1 MMQMIRNWEEGRRR
15 KGKQR
20 DRGDWTCER
29 LYSRCRCETGE
40 HRGAGEEAGAV
51 SSDLDPFNVLEIHVQ
66 AEILNILL
74 DGCIMSF
81 KRDSGLRLDHLG
93 QPNGL

>member
-20 DRGDWTCER
+20 GDRGDWTCER

-40 HRGAGEEAGAV
+40 HRGAGEK
-51 SSDLDPFNVLEIHVQ
+51 LVL
-66 AEILNILL
+66 
-74 DGCIMSF
+74 
-81 KRDSGLRLDHLG
+81 
-93 QPNGL
+93 